1 MYDGTAKKSG
11 PVSPAQFIPIAEKN
25 GSIIQIGNFVLQQ
38 ACCEAASWED
48 HTEIS
53 VNVSSV
59 QITSGSLVK
68 DVTKALSISSLPAHR
83 LCIELTESVFIDG
96 DKSAITDIEKLQAM
110 GIKIAL
116 DDFGTGYSS
125 FEYLTWLPIDKLKI
139 DQCFIRQ
146 STTNE
151 KSKSIVLSMLSMAS
165 NLGIETVAEGV
176 EHLSEHLWLAGTDCS
191 MAKAI
196 CMADPSPPRL

>member
-1 MYDGTAKKSG
+1 M
-11 PVSPAQFIPIAEKN
+11 
-25 GSIIQIGNFVLQQ
+25 QI
-38 ACCEAASWED
+38 S
-48 HTEIS
+48 
-53 VNVSSV
+53 
-59 QITSGSLVK
+59 SGSLVK
-68 DVTKALSISSLPAHR
+68 DVTKALSISGLPAHR

-96 DKSAITDIEKLQAM
+96 DKSAIADIEKLQEM
-110 GIKIAL
+110 GVKIAL

-176 EHLSEHLWLAGTDCS
+176 EHLSEHLWLAGTNCS
-191 MAKAI
+191 IGQGYMYGRPVPASALNRKLKIA
-196 CMADPSPPRL
+196 A